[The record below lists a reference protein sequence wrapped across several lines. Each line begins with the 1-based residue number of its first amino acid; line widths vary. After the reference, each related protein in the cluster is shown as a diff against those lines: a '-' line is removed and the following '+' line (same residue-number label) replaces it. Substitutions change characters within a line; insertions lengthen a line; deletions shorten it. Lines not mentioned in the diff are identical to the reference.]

1 MSIFPAPITVI
12 SLVITSYFHSRTS
25 PSSRAP
31 VFHPVLHAPPLF
43 SFFIYLFFLGRPL
56 SVCLQVPSG
65 CELPFKVLCHIGAC
79 GLLFVFLLR
88 VKLINPLILTASPYC
103 IILSLIESCFFWH
116 PLHKSSLIV
125 SIVSHGYEHLV
136 QALASPQSLYRI

>member
-12 SLVITSYFHSRTS
+12 SLVITSFTVVLPR
-25 PSSRAP
+25 
-31 VFHPVLHAPPLF
+31 LHALPCSILSCMLPPFF

-65 CELPFKVLCHIGAC
+65 CELPFKVLCHIGAR

-88 VKLINPLILTASPYC
+88 VKLITPLILTASPYC
-103 IILSLIESCFFWH
+103 IILSLIESCFFWL